1 MNTGPRGKTRQKYQ
15 HLSVVS
21 QIQMPSPNLLLPN
34 LNLEQL
40 ARMFVTSPLL
50 RGGKLAL
57 PLALTVPHTRKHKKW
72 ALTCRGYQRGISN
85 VWCKLKKTKKQNK
98 TKKTLHQMLAFLVL
112 LKLSIE
118 YHSYVESSPSIHPAP
133 NMIISPL
140 IQFLIVNSVFWL
152 MQRTIYRV
160 LFA

>member
-1 MNTGPRGKTRQKYQ
+1 
-15 HLSVVS
+15 
-21 QIQMPSPNLLLPN
+21 
-34 LNLEQL
+34 
-40 ARMFVTSPLL
+40 
-50 RGGKLAL
+50 
-57 PLALTVPHTRKHKKW
+57 
-72 ALTCRGYQRGISN
+72 
-85 VWCKLKKTKKQNK
+85 
-98 TKKTLHQMLAFLVL
+98 MLAFLVL

-118 YHSYVESSPSIHPAP
+118 YYSYVESSPSIHPAP